1 MGESADR
8 LAVRAQ
14 RSSARGDY
22 PAAIEQQ
29 LEAIKI
35 LQDELDG
42 LEGAALADEDEALT
56 GEREERAH
64 RLSDNWGKL
73 GGIYR
78 RAEMIPE
85 GIDAYRRGKV
95 IERQYQ
101 LDESYNLT
109 NWIAL
114 QLLEDP
120 ARLPELAGE
129 IDGAIGLI
137 QVQVDGPRRNQWW
150 AWADLGLVHHLGRQ
164 VREAR
169 GAYEHFRK
177 AGPRRVDYQSVLA
190 VLRQLQRRF
199 SPSAPELTAE
209 LDETIGKLESWM
221 AKLAKL

>member
-22 PAAIEQQ
+22 QAAIKQQ

-35 LQDELDG
+35 LQDELGG
-42 LEGAALADEDEALT
+42 LEDEALT

-78 RAEMIPE
+78 RAEMIAE
-85 GIDAYRRGKV
+85 GIDAYRRGKE
-95 IERQYQ
+95 IEQEYR

-120 ARLPELAGE
+120 ARLPDLAGG

-150 AWADLGLVHHLGRQ
+150 AWADLGLVRHLGRQ

-169 GAYEHFRK
+169 GAYEHFRQT
-177 AGPRRVDYQSVLA
+177 GPRRIDYQSVLG
-190 VLRQLQRRF
+190 VLRPLQRRF
-199 SPSAPELTAE
+199 SPSVPELAAE
-209 LDETIGKLESWM
+209 LDETIAKLESWTPPES
-221 AKLAKL
+221 